1 MPHPSGSMLT
11 TRMSAAALLAPA
23 TLAVFIVLA
32 LPLILLFRYSLNHFE
47 PGQFMVEA
55 LTAENYVKVFA
66 DPYYFA
72 VLRTTVG
79 MAVLVTVS
87 CLALGFP
94 LALAIARA
102 PARRKAVLIVLVV
115 VPLFVGNAVRAAG
128 WMVAFGQ
135 KGVVNTALE
144 LVGLSPYTIMYT
156 PLAVFIG
163 IISVNLPFVVL
174 TLQSVIETID
184 QSLGEAAASLGA
196 TRFVTWRLITL
207 PLAMPGLLAAG
218 ALSFILTMNAFATP
232 LLLGGPRFQ
241 MIGPTLADTLQRQ
254 SNWPFGA
261 SLAFVLIAF
270 TLVVTALANTL
281 IGRYAVRAAH

>member
-1 MPHPSGSMLT
+1 MIK
-11 TRMSAAALLAPA
+11 TRLSAAALLAPA
-23 TLAVFIVLA
+23 TLTVVVVLG
-32 LPLILLFRYSLNHFE
+32 LPLVLLFRYSLNHFE

-55 LTAENYVKVFA
+55 LTLENYGKLFT
-66 DPYYFA
+66 DPYYLG
-72 VLRTTVG
+72 VLRTTVA
-79 MAVLVTVS
+79 MAILVTAT

-102 PARRKAVLIVLVV
+102 QPRHKAVLIVLVV

-135 KGVVNTALE
+135 KGVINTALAA
-144 LVGLSPYTIMYT
+144 VGLTPYTIMYT

-184 QSLGEAAASLGA
+184 HALDDAAASLGA
-196 TRFVTWRLITL
+196 TRFVAWRLVTL

-241 MIGPTLADTLQRQ
+241 MIGPTLADELQRQ

-270 TLVVTALANTL
+270 TLAVTALANTL
-281 IGRYAVRAAH
+281 ISRHAVRAAH

>member
-1 MPHPSGSMLT
+1 
-11 TRMSAAALLAPA
+11 
-23 TLAVFIVLA
+23 
-32 LPLILLFRYSLNHFE
+32 
-47 PGQFMVEA
+47 
-55 LTAENYVKVFA
+55 
-66 DPYYFA
+66 
-72 VLRTTVG
+72 
-79 MAVLVTVS
+79 MAVLVTAS

-102 PARRKAVLIVLVV
+102 APRRKAVLIVLVV

-135 KGVVNTALE
+135 KGVINTMLE
-144 LVGLSPYTIMYT
+144 TLGLTPYTIMYT

-241 MIGPTLADTLQRQ
+241 MMGPALADTLQRQ

-270 TLVVTALANTL
+270 TLAVTALANTL

>member
-1 MPHPSGSMLT
+1 MSTP
-11 TRMSAAALLAPA
+11 RASAAAMLAPA
-23 TLAVFIVLA
+23 TVVVLLVLV
-32 LPLILLFRYSLNHFE
+32 LPLVLLLRYSLNHFE

-55 LTAENYVKVFA
+55 LTLENYAKLVS
-66 DPYYFA
+66 DPYYLG
-72 VLRTTVG
+72 VLRTTVL
-79 MAVLVTVS
+79 MALAVTAA

-102 PARRKAVLIVLVV
+102 EPRLKAVLIVLVV

-135 KGVVNTALE
+135 KGLVNAVLE
-144 LVGLSPYTIMYT
+144 SVGLSPATIMYT

-174 TLQSVIETID
+174 TLQSVIEGID
-184 QSLGEAAASLGA
+184 RALGDAAASLGA
-196 TRFVTWRLITL
+196 TPFETWRLVTV
-207 PLAMPGLLAAG
+207 PLALPGLLAAG
-218 ALSFILTMNAFATP
+218 ALSFILTMNAYATP

-241 MIGPTLADTLQRQ
+241 MMGPTLANEILAQA
-254 SNWPFGA
+254 NWPFGA

-270 TLVVTALANTL
+270 TLASTALANIL
-281 IGRYAVRAAH
+281 IARTVVR

>member
-1 MPHPSGSMLT
+1 MLT

-23 TLAVFIVLA
+23 TLTVLVVLA
-32 LPLILLFRYSLNHFE
+32 LPLVLLFRYSLNHFE
-47 PGQFMVEA
+47 PGQFMVDA
-55 LTAENYVKVFA
+55 LTAENYVKVFS
-66 DPYYFA
+66 DPYYFS

-79 MAVLVTVS
+79 MAVLVTAS
-87 CLALGFP
+87 CLMLGFP

-102 PARRKAVLIVLVV
+102 APRRKAVLIVLVV

-144 LVGLSPYTIMYT
+144 TLGLTPYTIMYT

-184 QSLGEAAASLGA
+184 QALGEAAASLGA

-270 TLVVTALANTL
+270 TLAVTALANTL
-281 IGRYAVRAAH
+281 IGRYAVREAH

>member
-1 MPHPSGSMLT
+1 MLAS
-11 TRMSAAALLAPA
+11 RLSATALLAPA
-23 TLAVFIVLA
+23 TLVVLVVLA
-32 LPLILLFRYSLNHFE
+32 LPLVLLFRYSLNHFE

-55 LTAENYVKVFA
+55 LTLENYVKLLS
-66 DPYYFA
+66 DPYYLG
-72 VLRTTVG
+72 VLRTTVI
-79 MAVLVTVS
+79 MAVVVTAT

-94 LALAIARA
+94 LAIAIARA
-102 PARRKAVLIVLVV
+102 PPRRKAVLIVLVV

-135 KGVVNTALE
+135 KGVVNTVLAAA
-144 LVGLSPYTIMYT
+144 GLSPHTIMYT

-174 TLQSVIETID
+174 TLQSVIESID
-184 QSLGEAAASLGA
+184 QALDDAAASLGA
-196 TRFVTWRLITL
+196 TALVTWRLVTL

-241 MIGPTLADTLQRQ
+241 MIGPTLADELQRQ

-270 TLVVTALANTL
+270 TLAVTAFANTL
-281 IGRYAVRAAH
+281 IGRYAVGAAR

>member
-1 MPHPSGSMLT
+1 MSTPRT
-11 TRMSAAALLAPA
+11 TAAVMLAPA
-23 TLAVFIVLA
+23 TIVVLLVLA
-32 LPLILLFRYSLNHFE
+32 LPLVLLMRYSLNHFE

-55 LTAENYVKVFA
+55 LTLENYAKLFSDA
-66 DPYYFA
+66 YYLG
-72 VLRTTVG
+72 VLRTTVV
-79 MAVLVTVS
+79 MALAVTAA

-102 PARRKAVLIVLVV
+102 EPRRKAVLIVLVV

-135 KGVVNTALE
+135 KGLVNATLE
-144 LVGLSPYTIMYT
+144 SVGLAPATIMYT

-163 IISVNLPFVVL
+163 IISVNLPFVTL
-174 TLQSVIETID
+174 TLQSVIEGID
-184 QSLGEAAASLGA
+184 RALGDAAASLGA
-196 TRFVTWRLITL
+196 TPFAAWRLVTV
-207 PLAMPGLLAAG
+207 PLALPGLLAAS
-218 ALSFILTMNAFATP
+218 ALSFILTMNAYATP

-241 MIGPTLADTLQRQ
+241 MMGPTLAREILAQ

-270 TLVVTALANTL
+270 TLASTALANVL
-281 IGRYAVRAAH
+281 ITRTAIR

>member
-1 MPHPSGSMLT
+1 MLT

-23 TLAVFIVLA
+23 TLTVLVVLA

-47 PGQFMVEA
+47 PGQFMVDA
-55 LTAENYVKVFA
+55 LTAENYVKVFS
-66 DPYYFA
+66 DPYYFS

-79 MAVLVTVS
+79 MAVLVTAS
-87 CLALGFP
+87 CLMLGFP

-102 PARRKAVLIVLVV
+102 APRRKAVLIVLVV

-144 LVGLSPYTIMYT
+144 ALGLTPYTVMYT

-184 QSLGEAAASLGA
+184 QALAEAAASLGA

-270 TLVVTALANTL
+270 TLAVTALANTL
-281 IGRYAVRAAH
+281 IGRYAVREAHS

>member
-1 MPHPSGSMLT
+1 MLSSRVT
-11 TRMSAAALLAPA
+11 ATALLVPA
-23 TLAVFIVLA
+23 TLVVLVVLA
-32 LPLILLFRYSLNHFE
+32 LPLVLLFRYSLNHFE

-55 LTAENYVKVFA
+55 LTAENYVKFFS
-66 DPYYFA
+66 DPYYLG
-72 VLRTTVG
+72 VLRTTVI
-79 MAVLVTVS
+79 MAVAVTVT
-87 CLALGFP
+87 CLTLGFP
-94 LALAIARA
+94 LAIAIARA
-102 PARRKAVLIVLVV
+102 APRRKAVLIVLVV

-135 KGVVNTALE
+135 KGVVNAALE
-144 LVGLSPYTIMYT
+144 AAGMSPHTIMYT

-163 IISVNLPFVVL
+163 IVSVNLPFVVL
-174 TLQSVIETID
+174 TLQSVIEGID
-184 QSLGEAAASLGA
+184 HELEDAAASLGA
-196 TRFVTWRLITL
+196 TAFVAWRLVTL

-241 MIGPTLADTLQRQ
+241 MIAPTLADELQRQ

-270 TLVVTALANTL
+270 TLAVTACANTL
-281 IGRYAVRAAH
+281 IGRYAVQGAR